1 MVRLV
6 SGLLVVLACF
16 FYSPSNAQEYT
27 GNLLNNNNWQGNVT
41 PCSGS
46 DCWAGYSGGQTPS
59 WNGSIFRWGYG
70 GGTVFQNIGV
80 QQALQSAGID
90 ILGFYYHWHI
100 KNYNA
105 ESGQSGVDPLDVTIK
120 LYGDDGSILEQYNYD
135 YGYQMPNWTHF
146 AGTEIFTQPYP
157 LEDVGTLQLSATG
170 DDAGFWAGWYGP
182 EFWPL
187 ELKIVYEVDACAANP
202 LSDPTC
208 EGYAE
213 AYYNQQCSYDPLY
226 DQGCTG
232 YAEAYY
238 TQQCGFDALY
248 DTGCPGYE
256 EAYYNQQ
263 CSMDALY
270 DVGCPGYAEAYY
282 SYQCSLDA
290 LYDNGCPGYAEAFT
304 EQQCELNPQY
314 SPVCDGYAFPV
325 AETPVSEPEP
335 VIEEPIQAVEQVQ
348 EVQIVEQTQEIAEE
362 PTIVEEKEEEIV
374 ELSVALEQNEEKTE
388 KSEEKPK
395 NARRQAAIAGS
406 LESTQQLL
414 QQIIGSSMSSG
425 TNESNLQGS
434 TGDLYGNDTQNFSN
448 LQNSSTDSQETLSQS
463 STSEQD
469 SQNLNDSMALGPSLN
484 LGISLLVNN
493 EPKEDQKEN
502 KKPTLAERM
511 AKMIQKKNLENQSG
525 IFGGQE
531 SVLTDMANG
540 ANMNKYYEERLAD
553 ASGWYGT
560 KDIYGGNKM
569 TDSNKSFYRLN
580 SENHGTMQ
588 QLIRSQY

>member
-1 MVRLV
+1 MVWTTLSPAQQWRL
-6 SGLLVVLACF
+6 SANPQPQT
-16 FYSPSNAQEYT
+16 SPSTDYET
-27 GNLLNNNNWQGNVT
+27 RR
-41 PCSGS
+41 
-46 DCWAGYSGGQTPS
+46 
-59 WNGSIFRWGYG
+59 WNGGTFRWGYG

-80 QQALQSAGID
+80 QQALQDSGID
-90 ILGFYYHWHI
+90 MLGFYYHWHV

-105 ESGQSGVDPLDVTIK
+105 NNQFGSPQDPLKVYVK
-120 LYGDDGSILEQYNYD
+120 LYDSSGNVVENYLYD
-135 YGYQMPNWTHF
+135 YGYSISDWTHF
-146 AGTEIFTQPYP
+146 AGTEIFKQSYSLT
-157 LEDVGTLQLSATG
+157 DVSTLQLSATG
-170 DDAGFWAGWYGP
+170 DDAGYWAGWYGP
-182 EFWPL
+182 EFLPL
-187 ELKIVYEVDACAANP
+187 ELKVVFEVDACASNP
-202 LSDPTC
+202 LSEPTC

-213 AYYNQQCSYDPLY
+213 AYYNQQCSFNPLY

-238 TQQCGFDALY
+238 TQQCDFDALY
-248 DTGCPGYE
+248 DAGCPGYE
-256 EAYYNQQ
+256 DAYYTQQ
-263 CSMDALY
+263 CSMDSLY

-314 SPVCDGYAFPV
+314 SPVCNGYAFPV
-325 AETPVSEPEP
+325 AEIPASEPET
-335 VIEEPIQAVEQVQ
+335 VVEEPIQVIEQVQ

-374 ELSVALEQNEEKTE
+374 ELSVVLEQNEEKTE

-395 NARRQAAIAGS
+395 NNRRKAAIAGS

-425 TNESNLQGS
+425 TSESNLQGS
-434 TGDLYGNDTQNFSN
+434 TEDLYSNDSQNFSN
-448 LQNSSTDSQETLSQS
+448 LQNSSMNVQETLSQN

-484 LGISLLVNN
+484 LGISILVNN
-493 EPKEDQKEN
+493 EPKEEQKEN

-511 AKMIQKKNLENQSG
+511 SKMIQKKNLENQSG

-540 ANMNKYYEERLAD
+540 ANMNKYYEERLD
-553 ASGWYGT
+553 DISTWYGT
-560 KDIYGGNKM
+560 KDIYGGNRM